1 MSDPTAAIIIIGD
14 EILSGRTL
22 DTNTNYIAKKLS
34 ENGIDLKEARVI
46 PDDHEQ
52 IVITV
57 NALRSKYTYIFT
69 TGGIGPTHDDIT
81 SQAIADAFGV
91 PLELNSEAFEIIK
104 NFYLSQGKELNSAR
118 KKMAYL
124 PKASALINNPVS
136 WAPGFRIDNVFV
148 LAGVPNIMQAMF
160 NHLLPSL
167 QKGRILQSKNIDIL
181 IGESTIA
188 AEFADLQSR
197 YPSVQMGSY
206 PFKRDDRH
214 GTSLVLSSK
223 DAAKLAEA
231 YSELET
237 FIKQNYEHSII
248 A

>member
-22 DTNTNYIAKKLS
+22 DTNTNYIAGKLF
-34 ENGIDLKEARVI
+34 ENGIDLKEVRVI
-46 PDDHEQ
+46 ADNHQE
-52 IVITV
+52 IIATV
-57 NALRSKYTYIFT
+57 SALRSKYTYIFT

-81 SQAIADAFGV
+81 SQAIADAFDV
-91 PLELNSEAFEIIK
+91 PLELNAEAFDIIK

-124 PKASALINNPVS
+124 PKASTLINNPVS

-160 NHLLPSL
+160 NHLLPTL
-167 QKGRILQSKNIDIL
+167 QKGRILQSKNIDVL

-188 AEFADLQSR
+188 AEFASLQSK
-197 YPSVQMGSY
+197 YPTVQMGSY
-206 PFKRDDRH
+206 PFKTDDRH

-223 DAAKLAEA
+223 DYAKLAEA
-231 YSELET
+231 YFELES
-237 FIKQNYEHSII
+237 FIMQNFEDYIT